1 MSALADSIITGPMF
15 FQAIPAEKAAALIF
29 VPGLGWLEWVEVTGT
44 GAFKGYRTLRCGALE
59 FGTTTVP
66 RSYEADLVGGL
77 ASKTAQASLWA
88 WAQQN
93 GHVVAAAAWTAKEF
107 KFADVDDTY
116 FRLPDLRN
124 VGTRFTGTNADT
136 ASARGIG
143 SYQSDALQNIT
154 ASLSGSPSG
163 VYQFLGE
170 WASAA
175 EATAAASGAFG
186 LSVGT
191 RATFPDGSNSSSV
204 AAGITFDASRVAR
217 TATETRH
224 ANTAFAPRIHI

>member
-1 MSALADSIITGPMF
+1 MSALADSVITGPMF

-29 VPGLGWLEWVEVTGT
+29 VPGLGWLEWVEVTGA

-136 ASARGIG
+136 AGVRGIG
-143 SYQSDALQNIT
+143 SFQADALQNIT
-154 ASLSGSPSG
+154 GSFKRSASSGGLVENNP
-163 VYQFLGE
+163 
-170 WASAA
+170 
-175 EATAAASGAFG
+175 ATVTGAFG
-186 LSVGT
+186 LGSG
-191 RATFPDGSNSSSV
+191 ATPGPSADSGSYV
-204 AAGITFDASRVAR
+204 PVIFDASRVAR

>member
-29 VPGLGWLEWVEVTGT
+29 VPGLGWLEWVEVTGA

-124 VGTRFTGTNADT
+124 IGTRFTGTNADT
-136 ASARGIG
+136 SSARAIG
-143 SYQSDALQNIT
+143 SFQADALQQIAGFALRENQTVGFIT
-154 ASLSGSPSG
+154 TGAVEGQDYGGALFPRKDKPT
-163 VYQFLGE
+163 
-170 WASAA
+170 
-175 EATAAASGAFG
+175 TAIIN
-186 LSVGT
+186 SVGGNGF
-191 RATFPDGSNSSSV
+191 ALG
-204 AAGITFDASRVAR
+204 FDASRVAR